1 MHILFT
7 KRVYERFQQLQ
18 PATHLNGEI
27 ENAKIDLKVGGADI
41 VVGAEVLRWLSEP
54 IKLDEFRPSKFLG
67 KSSAHE
73 ICPYDYTTQV
83 SENIAYPSPLPT
95 QSAPVYVSPCA
106 STPEDETD

>member
-27 ENAKIDLKVGGADI
+27 ENATIGLKVGGADI

-54 IKLDEFRPSKFLG
+54 IKLDQLLPGKFLS
-67 KSSAHE
+67 KSTTHVSAHPSE
-73 ICPYDYTTQV
+73 ISTCLAAR
-83 SENIAYPSPLPT
+83 SH
-95 QSAPVYVSPCA
+95 QSGHE
-106 STPEDETD
+106 EDRANGL